1 MKKIKLTLLTLLLVL
16 TGAYCVPVLTYA
28 AEDPNVEYVMKFDE
42 TATGLVI
49 QSLYSKTSE
58 DGHIEDVMFTWNCY
72 DYVCRTS
79 DFNVFQNLEYNRP
92 YGKWTL
98 KETHIYN
105 LSGKDITL
113 DVIKDAYFEIPREI
127 EIKEGQRNRFEALI
141 RLSENKKIVNEE
153 YNEQE
158 KQRNADNQKQIDAW
172 AGITDD
178 MTDAEKEE
186 ARKKYF
192 DKVENEDDTFAEID
206 DDYNPFENESP
217 HGEDNSEESVQQ
229 VSNEKEEIKENEIK
243 EEIATKSPHGEDNSE
258 KSVQS
263 EDEQKKDKNKIAYR
277 WLKLLK
283 NMYIYLGI
291 LSVIGLFFV
300 FFKYVLPKIK
310 EKNGGSEDD
319 D

>member
-79 DFNVFQNLEYNRP
+79 DFNVFQNLEYNNS

-158 KQRNADNQKQIDAW
+158 KKRNADNQKQIDAW

-192 DKVENEDDTFAEID
+192 DKVENEDDT
-206 DDYNPFENESP
+206 P
-217 HGEDNSEESVQQ
+217 HREDNSEESVQQ
-229 VSNEKEEIKENEIK
+229 EEVSNEK